1 MSYTFVFRWSIA
13 LLIPLT
19 VAWKIAT
26 SPVSSDDLKED
37 LVTFL
42 EHNSFTVNAADKI
55 INADLLLTY
64 VPIIQATKNSCRLLI
79 TRLNFD
85 GSNLQLV
92 KSRLASTDRHFV
104 IFRGKIYDS
113 QPIFLTLANYFKSR
127 FLSLL
132 GLTHR
137 AAPAIAVGSNSS
149 CDAERLRWEDL
160 PW

>member
-1 MSYTFVFRWSIA
+1 VNYTSVFRWSIA
-13 LLIPLT
+13 MLIVPT
-19 VAWKIAT
+19 VAWKIAA
-26 SPVSSDDLKED
+26 SPVSSNDLKEG

-42 EHNSFTVNAADKI
+42 ERNSFTVIAADKM

-64 VPIIQATKNSCRLLI
+64 VPTIQATKSSCRLLI

-92 KSRLASTDRHFV
+92 KSRLASTDRQFV

-113 QPIFLTLANYFKSR
+113 QPISLTLANYFKSR

-132 GLTHR
+132 GLPHR
-137 AAPAIAVGSNSS
+137 AAPTIAVGSNSS
-149 CDAERLRWEDL
+149 CDADRLRWEDL